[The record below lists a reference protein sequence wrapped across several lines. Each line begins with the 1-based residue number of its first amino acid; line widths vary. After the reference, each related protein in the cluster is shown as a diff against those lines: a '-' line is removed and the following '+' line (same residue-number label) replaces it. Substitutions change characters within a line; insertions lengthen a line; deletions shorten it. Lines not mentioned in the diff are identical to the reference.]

1 MEESKKKPVM
11 VGIVVG
17 CLVLAGVVTLM
28 TRSGGSGS
36 TAQFK
41 GQPMWV
47 KCNNP
52 DCEAGYEMDMKE
64 YFDYVQEHSR
74 GPEISPLPC
83 EQCGKESVFKA
94 VKCEKCEHIFFRS
107 AAGAGDFS
115 DRCPE
120 CSYSKTEEMR
130 KRSRE
135 GL

>member
-17 CLVLAGVVTLM
+17 CLVLAGVITLI

-36 TAQFK
+36 TSQFK

-52 DCEAGYEMDMKE
+52 DCGAEYEMDTKE
-64 YFDYVQEHSR
+64 YFDYVREHTR
-74 GPEISPLPC
+74 GPSIPPLPC
-83 EQCGKESVFKA
+83 KQCGEESVFRA
-94 VKCEKCEHIFFRS
+94 VKCEKCGHIFIYGAS
-107 AAGAGDFS
+107 GAGDFG

-120 CSYSKTEEMR
+120 CGYSKTEEMR